1 MFNSLTDAKVNAL
14 LKDAKQKAANP
25 RTSENERDM
34 AVAIWELAEEVKRNR
49 MQYTR
54 VYQQFDGASWKDIE
68 EAEYSAC
75 KEEKK
80 PVQIL
85 HEAATP
91 ITVEIPDHRYFEN
104 DDLPGDV
111 IRIIDEI
118 LHEQGLTVKITHNK

>member
-25 RTSENERDM
+25 GTSENERAM

-75 KEEKK
+75 KEEKSLFGFCMK
-80 PVQIL
+80 LQL
-85 HEAATP
+85 QS
-91 ITVEIPDHRYFEN
+91 
-104 DDLPGDV
+104 L
-111 IRIIDEI
+111 
-118 LHEQGLTVKITHNK
+118 